1 MNIEENLIHIIEE
14 LQYKRTAETKADS
27 LLSENDYEVLFE
39 HIMKLYYR
47 FERILKEG
55 KITEVKNTIHLSDK
69 EKQLLLD

>member
-1 MNIEENLIHIIEE
+1 MNIEGNLIHI
-14 LQYKRTAETKADS
+14 
-27 LLSENDYEVLFE
+27 LSENDYEVLFE

-69 EKQLLLD
+69 EKQLLGLKCI